1 MHPKTE
7 KLFQQ
12 LEDSRTML
20 LAAIQRYPQTISPVK
35 PSPQEWSMAQVAIH
49 LAITESQILGY
60 VQRKLSKGELQDS
73 NLRSW
78 LRYITVKYALRF
90 RRKIKAP
97 RQVAPPPEGV
107 TLAEAI
113 AKWEEVRSDWKQFL
127 AQLPANTVNKN
138 IFKHPLTGFLNIL
151 QTLGFMNE
159 HVRHHIPQ
167 IHRIGKTVHKNIPL
181 PSHTSPERN
190 R

>member
-12 LEDSRTML
+12 LEDSRNRL
-20 LAAIQRYPQTISPVK
+20 ISIIQSYPQSVSPVK
-35 PSPQEWSMAQVAIH
+35 PSPEEWSMAQVAIH
-49 LAITESQILGY
+49 LAITEIQILGY
-60 VQRKLSKGELQDS
+60 VQRKLLKGELQDS

-78 LRYITVKYALRF
+78 LRYMVVLVALRY
-90 RRKIKAP
+90 RKKIKAP
-97 RQVAPPPEGV
+97 KQVALPPEGV

-113 AKWEEVRSDWKQFL
+113 AKWEEVRGEWEKFL
-127 AQLPANTVNKN
+127 TLLPAGTIHKN

-159 HVRHHIPQ
+159 HVCHHIHQ
-167 IHRIGKTVHKNIPL
+167 IHRIGETVSTK
-181 PSHTSPERN
+181 
-190 R
+190 

>member
-7 KLFQQ
+7 TLFQQ
-12 LEDSRTML
+12 LETSRRKL
-20 LAAIQRYPQTISPVK
+20 ISVIQYYPPTIPSAK
-35 PSPQEWSMAQVAIH
+35 PSPEEWSMAQVAIH

-60 VQRKLSKGELQDS
+60 VQRKLSKGELQNS

-78 LRYITVKYALRF
+78 LRYMVVIIALRF

-97 RQVAPPPEGV
+97 RQVALPPEGV

-113 AKWEEVRSDWKQFL
+113 AKWEEVRMEWQQFL
-127 AQLPANTVNKN
+127 AQLPAGTIHKN

-159 HVRHHIPQ
+159 HVRHHIHQ
-167 IHRIGKTVHKNIPL
+167 IHRIGKTL
-181 PSHTSPERN
+181 SAAS
-190 R
+190 

>member
-12 LEDSRTML
+12 LEDSRL
-20 LAAIQRYPQTISPVK
+20 LLISTIQSYPQTIHPVS
-35 PSPQEWSMAQVAIH
+35 PSPKEWSMAQVAIH

-60 VQRKLSKGELQDS
+60 VERKLSKGELQDS

-78 LRYITVKYALRF
+78 LRYITVMLALRY
-90 RRKIKAP
+90 RKKIKAP
-97 RQVAPPPEGV
+97 RQVAPPPEEV

-113 AKWEEVRSDWKQFL
+113 GKWEEVRREWKQFL
-127 AQLPANTVNKN
+127 IELPAGTIHKN
-138 IFKHPLTGFLNIL
+138 IFKHPLTGFINIV

-159 HVRHHIPQ
+159 HVRHHIHQ
-167 IHRIGKTVHKNIPL
+167 IHRIGKVVST
-181 PSHTSPERN
+181 
-190 R
+190 

>member
-12 LEDSRTML
+12 LEDSRRML
-20 LAAIQRYPQTISPVK
+20 ISAIQRYPQTISPVK
-35 PSPQEWSMAQVAIH
+35 PSVKEWSMAQVAIH

-73 NLRSW
+73 NLHSW
-78 LRYITVKYALRF
+78 LRYMVVIVALRF

-97 RQVAPPPEGV
+97 KQVALPPEGV

-113 AKWEEVRSDWKQFL
+113 AKWEEVRGEWKQFL
-127 AQLPANTVNKN
+127 TQLPAGAIHKN

-159 HVRHHIPQ
+159 HVRHHIHQ
-167 IHRIGKTVHKNIPL
+167 IHRIGKTVNTK
-181 PSHTSPERN
+181 
-190 R
+190 